1 MSSLCTHVKIVMIDL
16 VKPLTRDNLVKHD
29 NPLHQVAIKS
39 MTLFGRHFWPYDA
52 SALRLPLVR
61 DVLRSLQIAPPSAAP
76 PPPDPTEGAAP
87 VSADEGPVAAA
98 TQFLIREVKQLRDE
112 KEIAARS
119 GGRGGG

>member
-76 PPPDPTEGAAP
+76 PPPIPPRGLRPSRRTRAP
-87 VSADEGPVAAA
+87 WRR
-98 TQFLIREVKQLRDE
+98 QRNF
-112 KEIAARS
+112 
-119 GGRGGG
+119 